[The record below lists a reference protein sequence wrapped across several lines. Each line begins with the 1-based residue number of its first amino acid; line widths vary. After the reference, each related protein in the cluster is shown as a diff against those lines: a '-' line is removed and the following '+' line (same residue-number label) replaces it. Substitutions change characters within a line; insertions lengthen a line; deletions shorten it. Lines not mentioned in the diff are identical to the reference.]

1 MIKSNLKKFLIY
13 SSIIILI
20 FLLDRVSKIYIL
32 NLAET
37 SSSVDIYI
45 NSFLNLYL
53 IWNKGIGF
61 GILSFEESF
70 IYNLITILIVI
81 ISLIII
87 FMIIR
92 SEDYKV
98 YFWISILGGSFGNLF
113 DRIYYSAVPDFIDFH
128 INNFHW
134 FVFNVADIFI
144 SIGVICLIFDEIF
157 FNNKKAN
164 NELY

>member
-144 SIGVICLIFDEIF
+144 SSGVICLIFVEMF
-157 FNNKKAN
+157 YENKLSSK
-164 NELY
+164 

>member
-37 SSSVDIYI
+37 SNSVDIYV

-53 IWNKGIGF
+53 IWNKGIAF
-61 GILSFEESF
+61 GILSFEENF

-81 ISLIII
+81 INLFII
-87 FMIIR
+87 FMIIK

-144 SIGVICLIFDEIF
+144 SLGIICLIFAELLNYKKKNEI
-157 FNNKKAN
+157 
-164 NELY
+164 

>member
-1 MIKSNLKKFLIY
+1 MIKSNLKKFLTY

-53 IWNKGIGF
+53 IWNKGIAF
-61 GILSFEESF
+61 GILSFEQNF

-81 ISLIII
+81 INIII
-87 FMIIR
+87 IIMIVR
-92 SEDYKV
+92 TEDYKV
-98 YFWISILGGSFGNLF
+98 YFWIFVLGGSFGNLF

-128 INNFHW
+128 IKDFHW
-134 FVFNVADIFI
+134 FIFNVADIFI
-144 SIGVICLIFDEIF
+144 TIGVIIMILSEFRG
-157 FNNKKAN
+157 
-164 NELY
+164 NELKNEAL

>member
-1 MIKSNLKKFLIY
+1 MIQYKKLLIY
-13 SSIIILI
+13 SFIVILI
-20 FLLDRVSKIYIL
+20 FVLDRLSKLYIL

-37 SSSVDIYI
+37 KSSVDIYI

-53 IWNKGIGF
+53 IWNKGIAF
-61 GILSFEESF
+61 GILSFEENF
-70 IYNLITILIVI
+70 IYNLITILILI
-81 ISLIII
+81 INLIII
-87 FMIIR
+87 FIIIK

-98 YFWISILGGSFGNLF
+98 YFWIPILGGSSGNLF

-144 SIGVICLIFDEIF
+144 SLGVICLIFVEMF
-157 FNNKKAN
+157 YKNKPSSK
-164 NELY
+164 

>member
-81 ISLIII
+81 INLIII
-87 FMIIR
+87 FMIIK
-92 SEDYKV
+92 SKDYKV
-98 YFWISILGGSFGNLF
+98 YFWISILGGSFGNMF

-144 SIGVICLIFDEIF
+144 STGVICLIFDEIF
-157 FNNKKAN
+157 FNNRKTT
-164 NELY
+164 NEL

>member
-1 MIKSNLKKFLIY
+1 MIKNNLKKFLIY

-53 IWNKGIGF
+53 IWNKGIAF

-134 FVFNVADIFI
+134 FVFNVADISI
-144 SIGVICLIFDEIF
+144 SSGVICLIFVEMF
-157 FNNKKAN
+157 YKNNLSSK
-164 NELY
+164 

>member
-1 MIKSNLKKFLIY
+1 MIKNNLKKFLIY

-37 SSSVDIYI
+37 SSSVDIYV

-53 IWNKGIGF
+53 IWNKGIAF
-61 GILSFEESF
+61 GILSFEENF

-81 ISLIII
+81 INLIII
-87 FMIIR
+87 VMIIR
-92 SEDYKV
+92 SQDYKV
-98 YFWISILGGSFGNLF
+98 YFWISILGGSFGNMF

-144 SIGVICLIFDEIF
+144 STGVICLIFDEIF
-157 FNNKKAN
+157 FNNRKTT
-164 NELY
+164 NEL

>member
-1 MIKSNLKKFLIY
+1 MIKNNLKKFLIY

-144 SIGVICLIFDEIF
+144 SSGVICLIFVEMF
-157 FNNKKAN
+157 YKNNLSTK
-164 NELY
+164 

>member
-1 MIKSNLKKFLIY
+1 MIKSNLKKIFIY
-13 SSIIILI
+13 SSIITLI
-20 FLLDRVSKIYIL
+20 FLLDRVSKMYIL

-37 SSSVDIYI
+37 SSSVDIYV

-53 IWNKGIGF
+53 IWNKGIAF

-81 ISLIII
+81 INLIII
-87 FMIIR
+87 FMIIK
-92 SEDYKV
+92 SKDYKV
-98 YFWISILGGSFGNLF
+98 YFWISILGGSFGNMF

-144 SIGVICLIFDEIF
+144 STGVICLIFDEIF
-157 FNNKKAN
+157 FNNRKDTK
-164 NELY
+164 E

>member
-1 MIKSNLKKFLIY
+1 MIKNNLKKFLIY

-144 SIGVICLIFDEIF
+144 STGVLCLIFVEMF
-157 FNNKKAN
+157 YKNNLSSK
-164 NELY
+164 

>member
-1 MIKSNLKKFLIY
+1 MMQYKKLLVY
-13 SSIIILI
+13 SFIVILI
-20 FLLDRVSKIYIL
+20 FVLDRLSKLYIL

-53 IWNKGIGF
+53 IWNKGIAF

-81 ISLIII
+81 INLIII
-87 FMIIR
+87 FMIIK
-92 SEDYKV
+92 SKDYKV
-98 YFWISILGGSFGNLF
+98 YFWISILGGSFGNMF

-144 SIGVICLIFDEIF
+144 STGVICLIFDEIF
-157 FNNKKAN
+157 FNNRKTT
-164 NELY
+164 NEL

>member
-81 ISLIII
+81 INLIII
-87 FMIIR
+87 FMIIK
-92 SEDYKV
+92 SKDYKV

-144 SIGVICLIFDEIF
+144 SSGVICLIFVEMF
-157 FNNKKAN
+157 YKNNLSSK
-164 NELY
+164 

>member
-1 MIKSNLKKFLIY
+1 MLRNNLKKFLIY
-13 SSIIILI
+13 SLIIILI

-37 SSSVDIYI
+37 SSTVDIYV

-53 IWNKGIGF
+53 IWNKGIAF
-61 GILSFEESF
+61 GILSFEENF

-81 ISLIII
+81 INLIII

-144 SIGVICLIFDEIF
+144 SSGVICLIFVEMF
-157 FNNKKAN
+157 YENKLSSK
-164 NELY
+164 